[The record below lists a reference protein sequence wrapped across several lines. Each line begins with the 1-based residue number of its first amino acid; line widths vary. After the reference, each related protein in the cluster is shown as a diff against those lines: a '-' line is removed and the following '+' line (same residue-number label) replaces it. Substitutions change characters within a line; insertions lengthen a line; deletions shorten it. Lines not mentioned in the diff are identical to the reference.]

1 MYISLHSFG
10 ELILYPWS
18 HTKKPVHDWRELDE
32 MARRWSDVVFRSSKG
47 KYKYRVGDG
56 NLNSNTCLK
65 IHCITRKIINCSN
78 IYSSRLDQ
86 RMITFCIMHMAPLWI
101 GREEMRESSG
111 HILLNYLHLILRQ
124 KLLVDSYSPQKQLYR
139 LPAVYLMAS
148 LMLRYPF
155 TITFDCGRC

>member
-18 HTKKPVHDWRELDE
+18 HTKKPIHDWHELDE

-65 IHCITRKIINCSN
+65 KTLHNEKNHLCCSN

-86 RMITFCIMHMAPLWI
+86 RMTTFCIMHMAPLWI

-111 HILLNYLHLILRQ
+111 HFLLNYLHLILRQ
-124 KLLVDSYSPQKQLYR
+124 KLLVDSYSLLKQLYR
-139 LPAVYLMAS
+139 LPAVCLMAS
-148 LMLRYPF
+148 LML
-155 TITFDCGRC
+155 G

>member
-18 HTKKPVHDWRELDE
+18 HTKKPIHDWRELDE

-47 KYKYRVGDG
+47 KYKYRVGNG
-56 NLNSNTCLK
+56 YLNNNTCLNNTLHK
-65 IHCITRKIINCSN
+65 EKNHQYCSN
-78 IYSSRLDQ
+78 IFSSRLDQ

-111 HILLNYLHLILRQ
+111 HFLLNYLHLILRQ
-124 KLLVDSYSPQKQLYR
+124 KLLMDSYSLLKQLYR
-139 LPAVYLMAS
+139 LPAVCLMAS
-148 LMLRYPF
+148 LML
-155 TITFDCGRC
+155 G